1 MKNIT
6 KRILDINLPANRSA
20 FIWGPRKTGK
30 TYWLNTH
37 YKDGI
42 IIDLLKADI
51 FADYASRPSLLRERY
66 QDHHGLIIVDEIQM
80 IPDLLNEIHW
90 LIENSDV
97 SFLMTGSSARKL
109 QRGHANLLGVE
120 HGVILWHRL
129 LMEKRKALI

>member
-1 MKNIT
+1 MSCIMDWRVIFSSKMLT
-6 KRILDINLPANRSA
+6 MRSMN
-20 FIWGPRKTGK
+20 KT
-30 TYWLNTH
+30 
-37 YKDGI
+37 
-42 IIDLLKADI
+42 DI
-51 FADYASRPSLLRERY
+51 FADYASRPSILRERY
-66 QDHHGLIIVDEIQM
+66 QDHHGFIIIDEIQM
-80 IPDLLNEIHW
+80 VPDLLNEIHW